1 MISQKLFQP
10 IFSRTPEPGHKDKA
24 LNFERFINLLKEEE
38 AYYSGEEYDTMLMI
52 TRLRK
57 IFYDSWGWNS
67 QVIRGAA
74 KIPGRY
80 QCKMDRCSEPQSSN
94 IKRRYTHNQKLEVV
108 PLAYK
113 VTYTKHDKVYP
124 ERAGQTPEIY
134 TDDHQEVLAPD
145 GCYCDVGH
153 ILSGIDA
160 YNYFA
165 PVTPMPNFLIFIR
178 FLFPYVKS
186 NLDFATWL
194 GDVASTSGD
203 FLLYK
208 LCNKS
213 ICKEKEQEIIDKDAP
228 GSDMVGNIY
237 AYVIKELFN
246 TKSRN
251 GLKVTEIL
259 KAYFEDL
266 MLIKDYQ
273 ARQILIFCQDIGL
286 KNWNGSQFSNE
297 KKWLKAYKRQ
307 LRSAT
312 IFYVFGEVGK
322 LRGVWLAIKIW
333 FRLYEK
339 ALKLGCLLQIF
350 LDELKKQIIVEQK
363 NQS

>member
-1 MISQKLFQP
+1 MISKKLFQP
-10 IFSRTPEPGHKDKA
+10 IFSRTPEPSHKKTTF
-24 LNFERFINLLKEEE
+24 NFDRFIELLEEEE
-38 AYYSGEEYDTMLMI
+38 AYYSGEEYNTMLMI

-57 IFYDSWGWNS
+57 IFYDSWGWSS
-67 QVIRGAA
+67 QVIRRAA

-80 QCKMDRCSEPQSSN
+80 HCEMVRCSDSQSSN
-94 IKRRYTHNQKLEVV
+94 TTKNYTHDENLEVV

-113 VTYTKHDKVYP
+113 VTYTKYDKIYP

-134 TDDHQEVLAPD
+134 ADDHQEIIAPD

-165 PVTPMPNFLIFIR
+165 PVTPMPNFLLFLR

-194 GDVASTSGD
+194 GDVASASGD
-203 FLLYK
+203 FLLDE
-208 LCNKS
+208 LCNKKLTS
-213 ICKEKEQEIIDKDAP
+213 EEEQEIIDKDSP
-228 GSDMVGNIY
+228 GSDMVGNID

-273 ARQILIFCQDIGL
+273 ARQILIFCENIGL

-322 LRGVWLAIKIW
+322 LRGVLLAIKIW

-339 ALKLGCLLQIF
+339 ALKLEYLLQIF

-363 NQS
+363 YQS